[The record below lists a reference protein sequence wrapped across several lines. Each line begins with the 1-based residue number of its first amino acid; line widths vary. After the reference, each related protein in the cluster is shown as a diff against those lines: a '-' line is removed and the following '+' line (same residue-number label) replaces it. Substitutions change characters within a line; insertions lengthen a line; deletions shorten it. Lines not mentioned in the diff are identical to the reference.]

1 MSVLSRMNKQD
12 IQNIVYRNTPID
24 KINTI
29 YEGYGFIEVN
39 GRAGKDNL
47 TYRLYENG
55 MVVEK

>member
-1 MSVLSRMNKQD
+1 MSVLNRMNKQD

-39 GRAGKDNL
+39 GRAGKDEL

>member
-1 MSVLSRMNKQD
+1 MSVLNRMNKQD

>member
-1 MSVLSRMNKQD
+1 MSVLNRMNKQD

-47 TYRLYENG
+47 IYRVYENG